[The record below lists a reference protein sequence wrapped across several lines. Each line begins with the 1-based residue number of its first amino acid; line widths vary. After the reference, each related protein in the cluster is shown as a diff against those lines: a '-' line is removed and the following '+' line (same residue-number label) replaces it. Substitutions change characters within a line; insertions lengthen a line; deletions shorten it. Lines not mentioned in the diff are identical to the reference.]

1 MSVIR
6 PKLPEDPIEYQPAA
20 GFVLAG
26 SSPSRRDVAE
36 AGLER
41 ARKNV
46 LERARKDLLGGA
58 DVVRPDQLLDA
69 YNVGGARA
77 SSQLFAVLQA
87 ARRIRDTVDLSLIHI
102 SEPTRP
108 Y

>member
-26 SSPSRRDVAE
+26 SSSDQCDAAE

-77 SSQLFAVLQA
+77 EMIAAAPVIDGVISEA
-87 ARRIRDTVDLSLIHI
+87 ARRLKSYVETGK
-102 SEPTRP
+102 P
-108 Y
+108 